1 MRPDGKRVKGL
12 TPIVSIIPYIMPQ
25 RYDAQNTVTEY
36 IDEEVIKAYIR
47 EKRMQHARHLLR
59 TTDLQIGTVALH
71 CGIPDIHYFAKL
83 FKKETGMTPG
93 QYREHGS

>member
-1 MRPDGKRVKGL
+1 
-12 TPIVSIIPYIMPQ
+12 
-25 RYDAQNTVTEY
+25 VT
-36 IDEEVIKAYIR
+36 AYIR

-59 TTDLQIGTVALH
+59 TTNLQIGTVALH